1 MTGQKV
7 LSIREGLRALS
18 QTMVVLSTGIFILQ
32 VYGAIIPTYLQYRS
46 LEQYRGTR
54 VLLTSH
60 GKILKRSLMMMV
72 YLFTAYGNLLL
83 HMTTGIL
90 QMVTLPT
97 KVFYLTLAMMM
108 VYITLKMKGHLSK
121 KSAVTNNITLTMKIE
136 R

>member
-7 LSIREGLRALS
+7 LSTREGLRALS

-32 VYGAIIPTYLQYRS
+32 AYGAITLTYQQYRS
-46 LEQYRGTR
+46 LEQYQGTR
-54 VLLTSH
+54 VLLTLH

-72 YLFTAYGNLLL
+72 YLFTVFGNLLL

-97 KVFYLTLAMMM
+97 RVFYLTLAMMM
-108 VYITLKMKGHLSK
+108 ACITLKMKDPLSK
-121 KSAVTNNITLTMKIE
+121 KSAVTSNITLIMKIE